1 MTNVSDWNV
10 LIVDD
15 EPDNRGVVELVFQFY
30 NAKVR
35 AASSGEECL
44 RLLEQERPMLLLIDI
59 QMPDMDGY
67 ELFKKV
73 RENPAWNDV
82 RVVAV
87 TAYAKH
93 EDQER
98 IMAAGFDGYIGKPV
112 SVVSLIDELEPVM
125 KREGR

>member
-44 RLLEQERPMLLLIDI
+44 RLLHQERPTLLLIDI
-59 QMPDMDGY
+59 QMPGMDGY
-67 ELFKKV
+67 ELFRKV
-73 RENPAWNDV
+73 RENADWQDIQI
-82 RVVAV
+82 VAV
-87 TAYAKH
+87 TAYAKP
-93 EDQER
+93 EDQQR

-112 SVVSLIDELEPVM
+112 SVVSLIDELEQVI
-125 KREGR
+125 KRKRH

>member
-44 RLLEQERPMLLLIDI
+44 RLLQQERPTLLLIDI
-59 QMPDMDGY
+59 QMPGMDGY

-73 RENPAWNDV
+73 RENADWQDIQI
-82 RVVAV
+82 VAV
-87 TAYAKH
+87 TAYAKP
-93 EDQER
+93 EDQQR

-112 SVVSLIDELEPVM
+112 SVVSLIDELEQVI
-125 KREGR
+125 KRKRH